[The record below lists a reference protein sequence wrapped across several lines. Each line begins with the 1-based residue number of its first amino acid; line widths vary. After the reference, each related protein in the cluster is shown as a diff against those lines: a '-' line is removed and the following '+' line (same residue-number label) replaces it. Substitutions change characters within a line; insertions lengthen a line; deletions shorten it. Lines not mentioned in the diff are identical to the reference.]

1 MAGNEPEKADA
12 EDDDE
17 DWMAYANAGFGETN
31 YSLWDEVDDTA
42 ETTGDEDLDQ
52 GSLEVPDQLGTHM
65 EEIPRA
71 PSPAGHKHLVR
82 IGTCDACLGRV
93 GGKMHYGQSMEA
105 AGKEVRQAVL
115 DRDAHLAS
123 ARDDVPLCPF
133 CENLFEEVELLT
145 DIIFDAVQPYELS
158 RLQLGARFPKDQ
170 TESEDELRKRFGAG
184 GSEALK
190 AALVNAIAR
199 RLNERLD
206 NVTMVNEKPDVMALI
221 DVLTLTV
228 DLDVRAVYVYGR
240 YRKLERGIPQTRWP
254 CRACKGR
261 GCERCDHTGLQ
272 YERSVQ
278 DLIGNPM
285 MAALEGTEH
294 AFHGMG
300 REDIDV
306 RCLGQGRPFV
316 MEIKEPKKRAFSAAK
331 LTEMINQQ
339 AGGSVEVASLRP
351 SNRKEV
357 VRIKDTPAEKS
368 YTIRFTLEPMN
379 AAELAV
385 LTAPVDL
392 TDGSGKG
399 RNKKRRRQQRG
410 DDASDRTKPL
420 DAPIET
426 PATRPSDEA
435 MAKMKKAE
443 LVALCEEHGLAKTGT
458 KPVLIERLQEALPP
472 ASEVFELPSDEVI
485 VQVIEG
491 LKGVKLA
498 QRTPERVSH
507 RRADLIRKRTVFES
521 HTPIIELN
529 EDGRREV
536 EFTLR
541 CESGTYVKETVHGDS
556 GRTQPSVAS
565 LIRAK
570 CNVVWLDVGDI
581 HAD

>member
-31 YSLWDEVDDTA
+31 YSLWDEVDETA
-42 ETTGDEDLDQ
+42 ETADDDLDQ

>member
-331 LTEMINQQ
+331 LTEMINEQ

>member
-105 AGKEVRQAVL
+105 AGKDVRQAVL

-145 DIIFDAVQPYELS
+145 DIIFDAVQPYELH

-170 TESEDELRKRFGAG
+170 TESEEELRKRFGAG

-331 LTEMINQQ
+331 LTEMINEQ

>member
-31 YSLWDEVDDTA
+31 YSLWDEVDETA
-42 ETTGDEDLDQ
+42 ETADDDLDQ

-331 LTEMINQQ
+331 LTEMINEQ